1 MLDAKIQTAL
11 NRQINHE
18 MTAAYS
24 YLAMAAYCEEQNFS
38 GFGSWLRQQRLEEIA
53 HAMRLFDYLL
63 NRGGNVDLA
72 AIAKPQRD
80 FNDLKELFEKSLR
93 LEKINTDAIND
104 LYGLAVDLKDY
115 TTQSALQWFLD
126 EQVEEEK
133 IMTEIVSLLELAGN
147 DRSALLVLNRQ
158 MTERV
163 TAQS

>member
-1 MLDAKIQTAL
+1 MLDPKIQTAL

-18 MTAAYS
+18 MTASYS
-24 YLAMAAYCEEQNFS
+24 YLAMAAYCEEQNLS

-80 FNDLKELFEKSLR
+80 FNDLKELFEESLR

-104 LYGLAVDLKDY
+104 LYSLAVDLKDY

-133 IMTEIVSLLELAGN
+133 IMSEIVSLLELAGN

>member
-1 MLDAKIQTAL
+1 MLDPKIQTAL

-18 MTAAYS
+18 MTASYS
-24 YLAMAAYCEEQNFS
+24 YLAMAAYCEEQNLS

-80 FNDLKELFEKSLR
+80 FNDLKELFEESLR

-104 LYGLAVDLKDY
+104 LYSLAVDLKDY
-115 TTQSALQWFLD
+115 TTQSALQWFLN

-133 IMTEIVSLLELAGN
+133 IMSEIVSLLELAGN

-163 TAQS
+163 TTQS